1 MSSPNDTAQEWF
13 LAEDATRFSFA
24 IGRDLGC
31 HRDNQEDDCGFL
43 VDDAATGDSLF
54 LIADGMGGTS
64 RGEVA
69 SYLTVRT
76 VLTAYLRARQQ
87 GDAPDRALTNSITE
101 AHSTIV
107 QEAARNPD
115 GPMGST
121 VVALAI
127 HEGRL
132 TWSHVGD
139 SRLYGLVGSR
149 LQRLTTDHSK
159 VQRLVD
165 EGILTQDAADHH
177 PESNVITR
185 ALGRGAQIEVETRN
199 ASALVLDGN
208 QFLLC
213 SDGLTAHVPDS
224 LIGDALLHLNARV
237 AWLVLVDLAR
247 QLGGSD
253 NIAVAVLRSTPP
265 LEPWQ
270 IDAFYQHAANVLA
283 TNVGPSRRFAGLLG
297 IATQQ
302 FSPQPAS
309 TSAAQSRSSRPQPS
323 ELHASATVP
332 ARQRNKHRGRA
343 LGIGVLGLAAVLLLV
358 IWGLRSKTPEGI
370 TPPPSVTPGEI
381 PFGDRRQPA
390 VAPEAPD
397 PPAVVVPP
405 TPPEVGEL
413 PAPDPSVAGSPSDVG
428 EETGSD
434 DNKPDEIPRLDPPA
448 APGTDSV
455 SNAPPQRPAPR
466 PRQDGTDRPPAS
478 APSDSAGSDA
488 QSEPTPDP
496 IPPPTEDGVGNP
508 PAVPAE
514 NGGPGG
520 TPEPDTSGE
529 QTQRTGW
536 GERGRAVGERLERI
550 FVGDSDE
557 PDMTR
562 ETPPPSSGD
571 DAPPA
576 PAPAPEAS
584 EPPASTTPEPPPE
597 GSP

>member
-1 MSSPNDTAQEWF
+1 MSIPNDPSQEWF
-13 LAEDATRFSFA
+13 LAEDAARFSFA

-31 HRDNQEDDCGFL
+31 QRDNQEDDCGFL
-43 VDDAATGDSLF
+43 VDDGATGDSLF

-101 AHSTIV
+101 AHHNIV
-107 QEAARNPD
+107 QEAAHTPD

-139 SRLYGLVGSR
+139 SRLYGLVGTR

-185 ALGRGAQIEVETRN
+185 ALGRGTQIEVETRN

-224 LIGDALLHLNARV
+224 LLGDALLHLHARV

-265 LEPWQ
+265 SDPWQ

-283 TNVGPSRRFAGLLG
+283 TSVGPSQRFAGLLG
-297 IATQQ
+297 VSAKQFPPQSVATREAQ
-302 FSPQPAS
+302 PRQPAETH
-309 TSAAQSRSSRPQPS
+309 TS
-323 ELHASATVP
+323 SAVP
-332 ARQRNKHRGRA
+332 ARQRNKNRGRA
-343 LGIGVLGLAAVLLLV
+343 LGIGVLGLAAILLLV
-358 IWGLRSKTPEGI
+358 IWGHRSRTPGVL
-370 TPPPSVTPGEI
+370 TPPPAVEPGDATFEERRPTP
-381 PFGDRRQPA
+381 
-390 VAPEAPD
+390 VAPEAPEQ
-397 PPAVVVPP
+397 PAVPA
-405 TPPEVGEL
+405 TLPEAGEI
-413 PAPDPSVAGSPSDVG
+413 PGPDPSAS
-428 EETGSD
+428 
-434 DNKPDEIPRLDPPA
+434 
-448 APGTDSV
+448 
-455 SNAPPQRPAPR
+455 PAP
-466 PRQDGTDRPPAS
+466 TDP
-478 APSDSAGSDA
+478 AGSDA
-488 QSEPTPDP
+488 RSAIERIFRGGPAEPEPVTNPP
-496 IPPPTEDGVGNP
+496 PATGNEIPPPAAASDAATPVA
-508 PAVPAE
+508 PA
-514 NGGPGG
+514 
-520 TPEPDTSGE
+520 TPT
-529 QTQRTGW
+529 
-536 GERGRAVGERLERI
+536 
-550 FVGDSDE
+550 
-557 PDMTR
+557 
-562 ETPPPSSGD
+562 
-571 DAPPA
+571 PPA
-576 PAPAPEAS
+576 PPER
-584 EPPASTTPEPPPE
+584 TR
-597 GSP
+597 